1 MKDLKFA
8 ETCKYV
14 TMTDTV
20 IYPFAVVMN
29 MERWKALP
37 PDVQKVMDDLALEQ
51 AEWTGQYMDGH
62 VKEAM
67 DWSVQTHNVEVI
79 KLDAATQAEWNNRLQ
94 FITDQWVKDTNAKD
108 FPAQAIVDDIQSL
121 TVKHAP

>member
-1 MKDLKFA
+1 MPELPVPGGDPELGDIAIAYETVDETTNVFIRLVTDAGRVLGGVEVMKDLKFA

-37 PDVQKVMDDLALEQ
+37 PRM
-51 AEWTGQYMDGH
+51 
-62 VKEAM
+62 
-67 DWSVQTHNVEVI
+67 
-79 KLDAATQAEWNNRLQ
+79 
-94 FITDQWVKDTNAKD
+94 
-108 FPAQAIVDDIQSL
+108 QSDC
-121 TVKHAP
+121 KAP